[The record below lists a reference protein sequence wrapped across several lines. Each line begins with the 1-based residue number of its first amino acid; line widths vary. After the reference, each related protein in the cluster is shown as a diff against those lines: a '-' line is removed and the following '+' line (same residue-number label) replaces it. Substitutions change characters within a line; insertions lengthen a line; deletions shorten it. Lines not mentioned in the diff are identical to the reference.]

1 MWFGLCPVYL
11 IISMLVIFL
20 LPIIF
25 VVISMSDE
33 ICREYDIES
42 HDTLVEQM
50 IALKKGAP
58 NAESGSREV

>member
-1 MWFGLCPVYL
+1 MCLLYL
-11 IISMLVIFL
+11 LLFL

-33 ICREYDIES
+33 MCREYDIES
-42 HDTLVEQM
+42 HDTLVEQI

-58 NAESGSREV
+58 NAESGSREVIIP